1 MRTITKRIEHV
12 SAVEPGDKV
21 TASVRRRPSMR
32 SDHEEEVVVSG
43 TAWKIGAAGALSVS
57 GLVTL
62 RHSNGQRDPN
72 VLHWSAT
79 REIPAPPET
88 GWLTD
93 VTTKSGRH
101 LAYAYRDD
109 PDKAWLGFDTPH
121 RLLSRDGC
129 FFEDTD
135 LVSWSVAEMP
145 VSEPQTK
152 GKTDDIEEML

>member
-1 MRTITKRIEHV
+1 MRTITKRIENLGD
-12 SAVEPGDKV
+12 VEAGDKV
-21 TASVRRRPSMR
+21 TASVRRRPFR
-32 SDHEEEVVVSG
+32 STEEEVVVSG
-43 TAWKIGAAGALSVS
+43 NAWPLGSERALSIS

-62 RHSNGQRDPN
+62 RHGNDQRDPN
-72 VLHWSAT
+72 ILHWSAT

-93 VTTKSGRH
+93 VVTKNGRH

-152 GKTDDIEEML
+152 GETDDIEEML